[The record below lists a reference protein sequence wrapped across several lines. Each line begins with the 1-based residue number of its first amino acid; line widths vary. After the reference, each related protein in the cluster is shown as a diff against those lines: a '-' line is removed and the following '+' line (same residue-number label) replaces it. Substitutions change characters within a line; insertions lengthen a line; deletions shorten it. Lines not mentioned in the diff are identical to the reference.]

1 MSDNGWHLKKEVSVG
16 HIITTATIFVSAVA
30 YVISVETRFKEA
42 EMRDLQIVERM
53 DRVDAWQ
60 QAEFAE
66 VKTFLR
72 RIEDKLDRKADQL

>member
-16 HIITTATIFVSAVA
+16 HIITTATIFISAVA

-42 EMRDLQIVERM
+42 EMRDLQIVARM
-53 DRVDAWQ
+53 DRADAWQ

-66 VKTFLR
+66 VKTYLR
-72 RIEDKLDRKADQL
+72 RIEDKLDRKADKP